1 MEKIKLI
8 ALDLDGTLLNSSKA
22 LSRRNAR
29 ALDAA
34 AAAGIAVV
42 PTTGRFFGGM
52 PKEIRELPYLRYA
65 VTINGAQVQDLE
77 TREVVYRAEIPLAQA
92 LEIMTYLDTLP
103 VIYDCY
109 QDNWGW
115 MTGAMQERAADFA
128 PDGHY
133 LSMLRQLRTPVPE
146 LKAYLEERGRD
157 VQKIQFFAK
166 DLSVR
171 REVLD
176 TFAARFPGTAVSS
189 SVVNNVEINAAHAN
203 KGDAIAA
210 LARHMG
216 ISMAQT
222 MGFGDGL
229 NDLEMLRACGV
240 GVAMANA
247 CPEAKAAA
255 NVVTASCDCDGV
267 AQTIE
272 ALLREQGEG
281 DQ

>member
-92 LEIMTYLDTLP
+92 LEIMTYLDALP

>member
-22 LSRRNAR
+22 LSPRNAR

-65 VTINGAQVQDLE
+65 VTINGAQVQDLS

-115 MTGAMQERAADFA
+115 MTGAMQEQAADFA

-146 LKAYLEERGRD
+146 LKAYLREKGRD

-171 REVLD
+171 RQVLD

-210 LARHMG
+210 LARYMG

-255 NVVTASCDCDGV
+255 DVVTASCDCDGV

-272 ALLREQGEG
+272 ALLREQGE
-281 DQ
+281 DDL

>member
-42 PTTGRFFGGM
+42 PPTGRFFGGM